1 MSTPRDWPA
10 VREWRKGERQRL
22 LAARAALG
30 HEARTAAAA
39 SILPFVHEAIRRHGA
54 KAVGLY
60 WPIKS
65 ELDFRMLAEQ
75 LARDGIATALPV
87 ILEKGT
93 PLEYWQWSPGEPLER
108 GFWNIPVPRQRRAI
122 RLDTIWPQPHDI
134 RMDVIVT
141 ELGPEPR
148 PG

>member
-54 KAVGLY
+54 VRGSL
-60 WPIKS
+60 
-65 ELDFRMLAEQ
+65 LAFWRV
-75 LARDGIATALPV
+75 LRCNPFGR
-87 ILEKGT
+87 
-93 PLEYWQWSPGEPLER
+93 PGPD
-108 GFWNIPVPRQRRAI
+108 PVPS
-122 RLDTIWPQPHDI
+122 
-134 RMDVIVT
+134 
-141 ELGPEPR
+141 
-148 PG
+148 